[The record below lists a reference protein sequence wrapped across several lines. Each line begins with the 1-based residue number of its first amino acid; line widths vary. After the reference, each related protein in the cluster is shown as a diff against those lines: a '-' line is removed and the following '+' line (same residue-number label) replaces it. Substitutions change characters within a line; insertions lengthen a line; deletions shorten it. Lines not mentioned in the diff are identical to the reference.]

1 MLRAIRAVSNRESLL
16 SPPIARKVLQH
27 FANIPDAGKERNISP
42 WDGLTEREREVLALI
57 GKGSSN
63 KEIATQLSISEK
75 TVKNHVANIFSKL
88 HVCDRTQAV
97 IYAIKQGLLK
107 V

>member
-16 SPPIARKVLQH
+16 SPPIARKILHH
-27 FANIPDAGKERNISP
+27 FTKIPDPDQPPSVSP
-42 WDGLTEREREVLALI
+42 WDSFTEREREVLTLI

-63 KEIATQLSISEK
+63 KEIAVQLSFSEK

-88 HVCDRTQAV
+88 HVSDRTQAV